1 MMKDNKIVSLLI
13 ITVIGFGMSGCGQP
27 KPLYTYGNYSESY
40 YASKKDVGSDT
51 ALELQKSIEYAIEN
65 SNESRSGR
73 VAPGMYANLGYI
85 HLKGGETDKAIESF
99 NKEKSIYPE
108 SAHFMDRMI
117 KKIKVAEGKTDNEK

>member
-1 MMKDNKIVSLLI
+1 MKNNTIISLLA
-13 ITVIGFGMSGCGQP
+13 ITAIGFVMSGCGAQP

-40 YASKKDVGSDT
+40 YSSKKDVGTNT

-65 SNESRSGR
+65 ANESRSGR

-85 HLKGGETDKAIESF
+85 YLKSGKTDKAIESF

-117 KKIKVAEGKTDNEK
+117 KKIEVAEGKQND